1 MAPISNLKKAHA
13 KINEES
19 TKVPEGEYTLD
30 IAVGIFDS
38 AVEEF
43 KLNEDKVKELK
54 AMEFTR
60 KLDKNIEDNEDIQEE
75 PTLEEIV
82 VAQDEQIK
90 NLTSAL
96 AKIATLTGYGNHL
109 KEFSIDKWEPT
120 RKNIN
125 KKFNNQ

>member
-19 TKVPEGEYTLD
+19 TKVLEGEYTLD
-30 IAVGIFDS
+30 IAVDIFDS
-38 AVEEF
+38 VVKEF
-43 KLNEDKVKELK
+43 NLNEDKVKELK

-75 PTLEEIV
+75 PTLQEIIE
-82 VAQDEQIK
+82 AQDEQIK
-90 NLTSAL
+90 NLTAAIS
-96 AKIATLTGYGNHL
+96 KITTLTGYGNHL

-120 RKNIN
+120 RKDIN
-125 KKFNNQ
+125 KKYS